1 VEGRDGK
8 EDGMNFRFSKL
19 SEYRL
24 QKVDP
29 VMVKLAR
36 LMIKRTPVDFGIA
49 WLGGFR
55 TAEEQ
60 NGRFKEGF
68 SSKDGYVKRSKH
80 QDGLA
85 LDFLPYINGRPV
97 PKNQKHYLIII
108 GVAFACADELG
119 IKIRSGSN
127 WDMDGEFITDQEFD
141 DYPHIE
147 RIV

>member
-1 VEGRDGK
+1 
-8 EDGMNFRFSKL
+8 MNFGFSKL

-24 QKVDP
+24 RKVDP
-29 VMVKLAR
+29 GMVELAR

-49 WLGGFR
+49 WMGGFR
-55 TAEEQ
+55 TAPEQ
-60 NGRFKEGF
+60 NELFKSGA
-68 SSKDGYVKRSKH
+68 SQKDGYNNRSKH

-85 LDFLPYINGRPV
+85 LDFLPYINGRPD
-97 PKNQKHYLIII
+97 PDNEKHYLIII

-127 WDMDGEFITDQEFD
+127 WDMDGEFITDQKFD

-147 RIV
+147 KIV